1 MQKEL
6 LNQLVDAV
14 TASGKKLKD
23 IDKGAIFAFLNKEG
37 APKNTWDSIYEKLE
51 NIFNGGSSG
60 FTGKKEDKWDLN
72 TVFLLEELFHE
83 VYKMSFYDYFVLSA
97 LEHKLKIEIAMKD
110 DEDILFVL
118 AKDKKKSAKK
128 KASKKK
134 K

>member
-60 FTGKKEDKWDLN
+60 FVGKKEDRNHKSAIVDYTDN
-72 TVFLLEELFHE
+72 SHNDVKVRQPRKTVFSEI
-83 VYKMSFYDYFVLSA
+83 K
-97 LEHKLKIEIAMKD
+97 KIAG
-110 DEDILFVL
+110 
-118 AKDKKKSAKK
+118 
-128 KASKKK
+128 
-134 K
+134 